1 MSPGAARRND
11 VKLNFGRSCDP
22 SAASTFQIEETTQ
35 NLVQETSPGKATPT
49 TIVLGGKQV
58 KRSPSAGTTQVIGYS
73 WRSGGI
79 SFIVNVEPPL
89 TIDHE
94 IQQMIAAMP

>member
-1 MSPGAARRND
+1 M
-11 VKLNFGRSCDP
+11 
-22 SAASTFQIEETTQ
+22 
-35 NLVQETSPGKATPT
+35 
-49 TIVLGGKQV
+49 LGGKRV
-58 KRSPSAGTTQVIGYS
+58 KRSPSSGATQVIGYS

-79 SFIVNVEPPL
+79 SFVVNVEPPL